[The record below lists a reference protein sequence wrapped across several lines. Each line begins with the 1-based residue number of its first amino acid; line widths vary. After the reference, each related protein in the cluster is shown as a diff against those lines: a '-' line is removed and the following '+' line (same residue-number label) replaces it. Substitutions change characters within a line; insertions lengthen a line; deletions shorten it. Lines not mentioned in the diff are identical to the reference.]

1 MPAFAPAE
9 ILRAAHVL
17 RGLAADQVQAANS
30 GHPGLPL
37 GMAAAAATLWM
48 NHLRV
53 SGRDPKWHDRDRF
66 VLSGGHGSALLY
78 ALLHEAGFPV
88 SLDDLRQFRQWGSI
102 TPGHPERTRTV
113 GVEVTTGPLGQGLA
127 NGVGMAISEA
137 MMEARFNR
145 PGEKPL
151 FDHHVYVM
159 CGDGDL
165 EEGISHEAAS
175 LAGRLR
181 LAKLVVLYDSNKI
194 SIEGDV
200 GLAFA
205 DDTPARFKAY
215 GWRVLDC
222 DGLDPASVDKALRK
236 AKRSDRP
243 TLVVCRTV
251 IGFGSPNRAGTAK
264 VHGEPLGEEEL
275 RLAKEKL
282 GLPPDQS
289 FFDPEDVRALWERRA
304 AEMHRAALR
313 SASRDR
319 KSVV

>member
-1 MPAFAPAE
+1 MHAFDPADV
-9 ILRAAHVL
+9 LRAANVL
-17 RGLAADQVQAANS
+17 RGLAADEVQAANS

-222 DGLDPASVDKALRK
+222 DGLDPASVDKAL
-236 AKRSDRP
+236 A
-243 TLVVCRTV
+243 
-251 IGFGSPNRAGTAK
+251 
-264 VHGEPLGEEEL
+264 
-275 RLAKEKL
+275 
-282 GLPPDQS
+282 
-289 FFDPEDVRALWERRA
+289 RRA
-304 AEMHRAALR
+304 TRFT
-313 SASRDR
+313 SW
-319 KSVV
+319 